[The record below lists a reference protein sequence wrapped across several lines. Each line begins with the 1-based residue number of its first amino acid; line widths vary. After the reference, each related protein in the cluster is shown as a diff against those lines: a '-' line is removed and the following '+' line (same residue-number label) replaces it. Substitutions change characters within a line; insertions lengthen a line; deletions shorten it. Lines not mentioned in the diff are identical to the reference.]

1 MASSDAYPVQL
12 DLEAPLEVARWRP
25 LVHWILVFPQWL
37 VLYVLSMVLWVLGFV
52 SWFAILFTGNIPEG
66 MFDFMAMIFRYQ
78 WRTYSYVFFMR
89 ESYPP
94 FDFTASNVDPGNDP
108 ARLSIARPERL
119 SRGLIFVKWLLII
132 PHFFALFFLGLGAF
146 LVGIAGFFAVLFTG
160 RWPEGMRSYLIGTM
174 RWSLRASAYL
184 YLMTDR
190 YPPFSLQE

>member
-1 MASSDAYPVQL
+1 
-12 DLEAPLEVARWRP
+12 
-25 LVHWILVFPQWL
+25 
-37 VLYVLSMVLWVLGFV
+37 
-52 SWFAILFTGNIPEG
+52 
-66 MFDFMAMIFRYQ
+66 
-78 WRTYSYVFFMR
+78 MR

-146 LVGIAGFFAVLFTG
+146 FVGIAGFFAVLFTG

>member
-89 ESYPP
+89 ASYPP

-132 PHFFALFFLGLGAF
+132 PHFVALFFLGLGAF
-146 LVGIAGFFAVLFTG
+146 FVGIAAFFAVLFAG
-160 RWPEGMRSYLIGTM
+160 RWPEGMRSYLTGTM

-190 YPPFSLQE
+190 YPPFSMQE